1 MINDIKNIA
10 YGSSI
15 MAVALTRF
23 SQSAVHKKLN
33 NPSWFKIIKK
43 LSVNSYL
50 IREEETEKVY
60 QQSYA

>member
-1 MINDIKNIA
+1 MVVVLWL
-10 YGSSI
+10 
-15 MAVALTRF
+15 AVALTEF

-33 NPSWFKIIKK
+33 NPSWFKIIKM